1 MLGSHCDTGDVLD
14 LVIQEESQKYADD
27 AIQEAKDISKNGCG
41 DNPFEF

>member
-14 LVIQEESQKYADD
+14 LVIQEESQKYATD
-27 AIQEAKDISKNGCG
+27 AIQEAKDFSKNGCG